1 MRLKRDRAIREHFL
15 FKGKRTQKRSRELS
29 PRIARQRDRVHEE
42 VEQEVANSIKDL
54 EPRSVLDVGTGYGV
68 NARLLMDYF
77 GKSAQIW
84 SVDASPRV
92 VREVKRIMRQHQHSR
107 HVVFKQANAEKLP
120 FKNGRF
126 DLLVSVF
133 LIHHLSDVKRG
144 LREMG
149 RVTSDKGK
157 MIIADW
163 RPIRSPVTPHAHSD
177 MPSPSSI
184 LRHIKRLGYSTKI
197 RKGRY
202 WYLIEV
208 NKREG

>member
-29 PRIARQRDRVHEE
+29 PKIARQRDRVHEE
-42 VEQEVANSIKDL
+42 VEEEVAHSIKDL
-54 EPRSVLDVGTGYGV
+54 EPRRVLDVGTGYGV

-77 GKSAQIW
+77 GKSARIW
-84 SVDASPRV
+84 SVDTSPGV
-92 VREVKRIMRQHQHSR
+92 VREARRIMRQHQHSR
-107 HVVFKQANAEKLP
+107 HTVFKQANAEKLP
-120 FKNGRF
+120 FKSGRF

-149 RVTSDKGK
+149 RVTSNEGK
-157 MIIADW
+157 MIVADW
-163 RPIRSPVTPHAHSD
+163 RPIKSPVTPHAHSD
-177 MPSPSSI
+177 MPSQVSI
-184 LRHIKRLGYSTKI
+184 VRQIKRLGYSTRI

-208 NKREG
+208 NKREV